1 MFCVLVSV
9 VLPHSPSLGTSL
21 ITIGSPPSAPE
32 LANTQSILQYFPWP
46 SLLSWELGPLHTVSP
61 SPLLPPSIDTASQG
75 ESEHT
80 PSQMCVRCLNPNI
93 EKHSTFII
101 WVSEKFR
108 TFNSLLQ
115 PPTLQRKNIIVNQ
128 IWNWRFEYCKS
139 TLFILMFGH
148 SKITF

>member
-1 MFCVLVSV
+1 MESSDATLRRTIFQRVFVEIFFPRFVYWWVLCGPLAPPWGRVWS
-9 VLPHSPSLGTSL
+9 LLARLRPAGAAPIPSQYS
-21 ITIGSPPSAPE
+21 
-32 LANTQSILQYFPWP
+32 QYFPWP
-46 SLLSWELGPLHTVSP
+46 FPPLMRAEPPAPPVSSSQLSP
-61 SPLLPPSIDTASQG
+61 SPLLPPSLDTASQG

-115 PPTLQRKNIIVNQ
+115 PPTLAEK
-128 IWNWRFEYCKS
+128 KS
-139 TLFILMFGH
+139 
-148 SKITF
+148 